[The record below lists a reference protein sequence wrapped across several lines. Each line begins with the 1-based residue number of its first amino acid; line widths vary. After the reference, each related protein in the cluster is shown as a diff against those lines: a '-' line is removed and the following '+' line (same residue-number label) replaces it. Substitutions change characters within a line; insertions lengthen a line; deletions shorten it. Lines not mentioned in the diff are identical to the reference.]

1 LGGER
6 TRSRHSLL
14 FHSACCVFARRL
26 AATCHAVECVKRGTG
41 ETGGT
46 CKRGEA
52 GVIGGSTF
60 GIRSSENLA
69 LRTLNPRQS
78 RSSSPSR
85 PAFCISAI
93 ERSVFSRVY
102 DLHFHKNCLFSTD
115 TMRAKILIVDD
126 DRDILLGLE
135 NRITWMGH
143 EPVTADNGKDAL
155 RLIEQGEFDLV
166 LLDLEL
172 PFLSGLE
179 ILQRVKGA
187 SPNELRTEGDSG
199 TTTTYTT
206 PLIIILTAFGTIER
220 AVHAMQLGAFDFLT
234 KPFSADHLTV
244 VVQKALATVT
254 LHRQVDVLRKEV
266 DDRYD
271 HLVGT
276 NARMAAQLTT
286 AKQAAQSDVTV
297 LLLGETGTGKEVVAR
312 AIHRWSPRRS
322 KPFVAVNCAA
332 LPEHLLENELFGHE
346 KGSFTG
352 AVKREPGKIEM
363 AEGGTV
369 FLDEIGDMP
378 LPLQSRLL
386 RVLQDQTFYRVGG
399 TQPVR
404 TNVRFIAATNK
415 DIRRAI
421 QQGTFREDLY
431 YRLAVITVALPPLRE
446 RMDDVPALARHFVNR
461 AVRMGLHRS
470 CSLSDHSLQA
480 LQQYQWPGNIREL
493 ENVLTRA
500 LILCPDDT
508 LEPACLHLAD
518 SPFPVA
524 AETETGSPPR
534 HYHES
539 MEAYSRK
546 VIEDALRRN
555 GWNQTR
561 ASEELGLQ
569 RTYLTKLLRQKDI
582 SGRPPKD
589 SSPSSEDDSP

>member
-1 LGGER
+1 
-6 TRSRHSLL
+6 
-14 FHSACCVFARRL
+14 
-26 AATCHAVECVKRGTG
+26 
-41 ETGGT
+41 
-46 CKRGEA
+46 
-52 GVIGGSTF
+52 
-60 GIRSSENLA
+60 
-69 LRTLNPRQS
+69 
-78 RSSSPSR
+78 
-85 PAFCISAI
+85 
-93 ERSVFSRVY
+93 
-102 DLHFHKNCLFSTD
+102 
-115 TMRAKILIVDD
+115 MRAKILIVDD

-143 EPVTADNGKDAL
+143 EPVTADNGEVAL
-155 RLIEQGEFDLV
+155 RLIEQGDFDLV

-172 PFLSGLE
+172 PVLSGLE
-179 ILQRVKGA
+179 ILERVRGA
-187 SPNELRTEGDSG
+187 PRSERRTEEDTS
-199 TTTTYTT
+199 TTYST

-220 AVHAMQLGAFDFLT
+220 AVQAMQLGAFDFLT

-244 VVQKALATVT
+244 VVKKALDNVS
-254 LHRQVDVLRKEV
+254 LHRQVDVLRQEV

-271 HLVGT
+271 HLVGA
-276 NARMAAQLTT
+276 NAKMATQLTI
-286 AKQAAQSDVTV
+286 AKQAALSDVTV

-322 KPFVAVNCAA
+322 NPFVAVNCAA
-332 LPEHLLENELFGHE
+332 LPEPLLENELFGHE

-352 AVKREPGKIEM
+352 AVKREPGKIEV

-386 RVLQDQTFYRVGG
+386 RVLQDQTYYRIGG

-421 QQGTFREDLY
+421 QQGAFREDLY
-431 YRLAVITVALPPLRE
+431 YRLAVIAVTLPPLRE
-446 RMDDVPALARHFVNR
+446 RMDDIPALARHFLNR
-461 AVRMGLHRS
+461 AVKIGIHRP
-470 CSLSDHSLQA
+470 CALSDSAVRA

-493 ENVLTRA
+493 DNVLTRA

-508 LEPACLHLAD
+508 IESTYLHMAD
-518 SPFPVA
+518 SPFPSA
-524 AETETGSPPR
+524 NEAETGAPIR
-534 HYHES
+534 QYHER
-539 MEAYSRK
+539 MDEFSRK
-546 VIEDALRRN
+546 VIEEALRRN

-561 ASEELGLQ
+561 AAEELGLQ

-589 SSPSSEDDSP
+589 SASSSEEDSP